1 MEGVSTSQ
9 RSTIVLS
16 RTKVQESKT
25 QEKLAARRPWTHL
38 LAGASG
44 GLVTAVLTSPLDV
57 LRTRLQSD
65 FYQTAN
71 RSIQVHHPPTQPAP
85 ACSRLLLSS
94 FSHVSETLQIVRS
107 IHYTEGWRGFFRGLG
122 PSVAG
127 VVPATAIK
135 FYVYGNCKHL
145 SARLFNLDED
155 DPVIHAQAA
164 VAAGIATATLTNP
177 IWLVKTRLQLDKART
192 QAGGVASRQYRNS
205 IDCLSQVVRTE
216 GARGLYRGLS
226 ASYLGTIETAM
237 HLVMYERLKV
247 MIRYGLGGNDAS
259 LGELGTWASTSGA
272 AASAKLAAVLITYPH
287 EVVRTRLR
295 QAPLENGAPR
305 YPGLVH
311 CFQLVWRSEGV
322 NGLYGG
328 LTPHLVRSIPS
339 AVITLGVYEF
349 VLRLCGP

>member
-1 MEGVSTSQ
+1 MEGASTSQ
-9 RSTIVLS
+9 RSTIILS
-16 RTKVQESKT
+16 PTRAQELQA
-25 QEKLAARRPWTHL
+25 QEKLVARRPWIHL

-65 FYQTAN
+65 FYQ
-71 RSIQVHHPPTQPAP
+71 PTSRPVQELRRPRQPATTF
-85 ACSRLLLSS
+85 SRLLSSS
-94 FSHVSETLQIVRS
+94 FSHVPETLQIVRS

-145 SARLFNLDED
+145 STRLFNLDED

-164 VAAGIATATLTNP
+164 VVAGIATATLTNP

-205 IDCLSQVVRTE
+205 LDCLGQVVRTE
-216 GARGLYRGLS
+216 GVRGLYRGLS

-247 MIRYGLGGNDAS
+247 MIRYGLGGNDGP

-295 QAPLENGAPR
+295 QAPLQNGAPR
-305 YPGLVH
+305 YTGLVH
-311 CFQLVWRSEGV
+311 CFQSVWRSEGV

-349 VLRLCGP
+349 VLRLGEP

>member
-1 MEGVSTSQ
+1 MEGASAAQ
-9 RSTIVLS
+9 KSTIILTRPKSQV
-16 RTKVQESKT
+16 
-25 QEKLAARRPWTHL
+25 ARQPWAHL

-65 FYQTAN
+65 FYQTTS
-71 RSIQVHHPPTQPAP
+71 RSAQVLHPAP
-85 ACSRLLLSS
+85 QPTFSRHLWSS
-94 FSHVSETLQIVRS
+94 FSHIRETLQIVNS

-122 PSVAG
+122 PSLAG

-145 SARLFNLDED
+145 GARLFNRAED
-155 DPVIHAQAA
+155 DPMIHAQAA
-164 VAAGIATATLTNP
+164 IAAGIATATLTNP

-192 QAGGVASRQYRNS
+192 QANGIAARQYRNS
-205 IDCLSQVVRTE
+205 LDCLRQVVRTE
-216 GARGLYRGLS
+216 GIGGLYRGLS
-226 ASYLGTIETAM
+226 ASYLGTVETAM

-247 MIRYGLGGNDAS
+247 MIRYGLGGNNAS
-259 LGELGTWASTSGA
+259 LGELETWISTSGA
-272 AASAKLAAVLITYPH
+272 AGSAKLAAVLITYPH

-295 QAPLENGAPR
+295 QAPLENGKPR
-305 YPGLVH
+305 YTGLVH
-311 CFQLVWRSEGV
+311 CFQSVWRSERLS
-322 NGLYGG
+322 GLYGG

-349 VLRLCGP
+349 VLRLYGS

>member
-1 MEGVSTSQ
+1 MEDVSASQ

-16 RTKVQESKT
+16 RAKAQESSAKEET
-25 QEKLAARRPWTHL
+25 IARRPWTHL

-44 GLVTAVLTSPLDV
+44 GLVTAVVTSPLDV

-65 FYQTAN
+65 FYQTPSHSA
-71 RSIQVHHPPTQPAP
+71 QVLHPPTQPTF
-85 ACSRLLLSS
+85 SRLLSSS
-94 FSHVSETLQIVRS
+94 FSHVRETLQIARS
-107 IHYTEGWRGFFRGLG
+107 IHYAEGWRGFFRGLG

-145 SARLFNLDED
+145 SARLLDLD
-155 DPVIHAQAA
+155 VHHPAIHAQAA

-177 IWLVKTRLQLDKART
+177 IWLVKTRLQLDKAQT
-192 QAGGVASRQYRNS
+192 KVGGVASRQYRNS
-205 IDCLSQVVRTE
+205 FDCLAQVVRTE
-216 GARGLYRGLS
+216 GVRGLYRGLS
-226 ASYLGTIETAM
+226 ASYLGTVETAM

-247 MIRYGLGGNDAS
+247 MIRYSLGGNDVS

-272 AASAKLAAVLITYPH
+272 AAGAKLAAVLITYPH

-295 QAPLENGAPR
+295 QAPLENGVPR
-305 YPGLVH
+305 YAGLVH
-311 CFQLVWRSEGV
+311 CFQSVWRCEGV

-349 VLRLCGP
+349 VLRLCGS

>member
-1 MEGVSTSQ
+1 MMEGVSTSR
-9 RSTIVLS
+9 RSTIILS
-16 RTKVQESKT
+16 RAKAQQSFA
-25 QEKLAARRPWTHL
+25 QEKLVARRPWTHL

-65 FYQTAN
+65 FYQTTS
-71 RSIQVHHPPTQPAP
+71 RPVQVPRPPTQPTF
-85 ACSRLLLSS
+85 SRLLSSS
-94 FSHVSETLQIVRS
+94 FSHVRETLQIVRS

-145 SARLFNLDED
+145 SARWFNLQED

-177 IWLVKTRLQLDKART
+177 IWLIKTRLQLDKAQT
-192 QAGGVASRQYRNS
+192 QVGGVASRQYRNS
-205 IDCLSQVVRTE
+205 LDCLAQVVRME
-216 GARGLYRGLS
+216 GVRGLYRGLT
-226 ASYLGTIETAM
+226 ASYLGTVETAM

-247 MIRYGLGGNDAS
+247 MIRYGLGGNNAS

-272 AASAKLAAVLITYPH
+272 AASAKLATVLVTYPH

-305 YPGLVH
+305 YTGLVH
-311 CFQLVWRSEGV
+311 CFQSVWRSEGV

-349 VLRLCGP
+349 VLRLCGS